1 MFGTKKIAGEAIQ
14 VVDKVVGV
22 ADKLITD
29 KDKKQDIASEIVQN
43 EMVSGSAFVR
53 NARPMIIYVGLF
65 VILSEVFGIRLLIL
79 SKLEGENIIKHSTA
93 LMEYFLFTWSGVVSV
108 YIGGRTVEKAK
119 MRFMRRSKKD

>member
-53 NARPMIIYVGLF
+53 NARPMIIYIGLF